1 MANVFI
7 EQLEWQPLVLQVLDW
22 LGSGA
27 VSNGLDVIYRSL
39 QTVKLFTKA
48 VRKSIALSVEE
59 GLKYLNEV
67 QKFLVKEC
75 RANKEVMT
83 AIANILHGK
92 SIARSSMM
100 KTALKTTIKAN
111 PLDIAVNTGQAVLE
125 LAGYKEKGKSFGL
138 IGNIGTGMYS
148 GFMVGGLAGAGV
160 GALVGFSTW
169 VLGEAV
175 DDIVHW
181 TKHYS
186 VSIFVCM

>member
-7 EQLEWQPLVLQVLDW
+7 EQLEWQPLMLQVLNW

-59 GLKYLNEV
+59 GLKYLSEV
-67 QKFLVKEC
+67 QKLLVKEC
-75 RANKEVMT
+75 RANKEVIT
-83 AIANILHGK
+83 AIAKYTGK

-111 PLDIAVNTGQAVLE
+111 PLDIAVNTGQALLE
-125 LAGYKEKGKSFGL
+125 LAGYKEEGKSFGL

-148 GFMVGGLAGAGV
+148 GFMVGGPAGAGV

-175 DDIVHW
+175 DKTLDK
-181 TKHYS
+181 TLFS
-186 VSIFVCM
+186 